1 MRILPQSPNSRFS
14 AVFRTLLAGLLVGSC
29 SIGCG
34 RYRTALSAPG
44 REEIVRSPP
53 PTKIVRGPFAELPR
67 YDPEAGR
74 GWQVDVRGADLRR
87 LDLGGRM
94 DDLRHADFDSR
105 TQWPERLP
113 PEFAPEDI
121 LGRNRNPGLGV
132 RKLHARGVTGR
143 GVGIGVIDQALL
155 TGHCEYRE
163 RLRVYE
169 EIHVMDREAQMHGAA
184 VASIAVGASAGVAP
198 GADLYYIAET
208 HGRLAL
214 RSFEWDFTWRA
225 AAIDRMV
232 AINAQLPAERR
243 IRVVAISVGWSPERK
258 GGAAADAA
266 LARAR
271 AAGIFV
277 ISTALE
283 RTYGLAFHGLGR
295 DLLADPDDFGA
306 HRPGSWWARGFN
318 TGQQR
323 FPPGRRLLVPMD
335 SRAVASPTGVDDY
348 VFYSEGGWSW
358 SVPWLAGLYALACEV
373 RPDVTP
379 EQFWRE
385 ALATGRTIT
394 YPYQDGEITLGTLA
408 DPEALINRLQRPVHA
423 PGSAASPSP
432 PR

>member
-1 MRILPQSPNSRFS
+1 MRLPFQVPRLPAN
-14 AVFRTLLAGLLVGSC
+14 AVARLLVAVLLTSGVTT
-29 SIGCG
+29 GCG
-34 RYRTALSAPG
+34 RYRTAVSAPG
-44 REEIVRSPP
+44 REEIVRAP
-53 PTKIVRGPFAELPR
+53 PTATIRRGPFTELPR

-74 GWQVDVRGADLRR
+74 GWQVDVRGADLREFDLWGR
-87 LDLGGRM
+87 L

-105 TQWPERLP
+105 TRWPELLP
-113 PEFAPEDI
+113 PEFDPANV
-121 LGRNRNPGLGV
+121 LVRNGNPGLGV
-132 RKLHARGVTGR
+132 RALHARGVTGR
-143 GVGIGVIDQALL
+143 GIGIGIIDQALL
-155 TGHCEYRE
+155 TGHREYRE

-184 VASIAVGASAGVAP
+184 VASIAVGSSVGVAP
-198 GADLYYIAET
+198 GADLYFIAET
-208 HGRLAL
+208 HGRRAL
-214 RSFEWDFTWRA
+214 RGFEWDFTWLA

-232 AINAQLPAERR
+232 ALNAHLPPERR
-243 IRVVAISVGWSPERK
+243 IRVVAISVGWTPERK

-283 RTYGLAFHGLGR
+283 RSYGLAFHGLGR

-306 HRPGSWWARGFN
+306 HRPGLWWARDYN
-318 TGQQR
+318 SGQRR

-373 RPDVTP
+373 RPDISP
-379 EQFWRE
+379 ELFWSE

-394 YPYQDGEITLGTLA
+394 YPYHGEEITLGTIA
-408 DPEALINRLQRPVHA
+408 DPVALINRLQEASGLPRIA
-423 PGSAASPSP
+423 GSPSP
-432 PR
+432 DP